1 VRLIRAL
8 AAAALATTILA
19 GAGHAP
25 RAAAG
30 ELPSAT
36 AFFNHPDSLVNKWVA
51 ANPNDSRRARIAS
64 RIASQPQ
71 AVWFSRYTPGTVTE
85 DVRKI
90 TSAASAKGQVPVL
103 VAYQLPNRD
112 CGGASAGGAPDLAS
126 YDAWVRGF
134 AAGLGNGPSIVILE
148 PDSIALISCLS
159 PTELS
164 GRYASLARAS
174 AAIHAAA
181 PKARVYFDAGHSA
194 WNSAAVQASRLRSA
208 GVLSSGDGIYS
219 NVSNYRRTA
228 DEVAFT
234 KAVLAQL
241 GSSSG
246 LTAVI
251 DTSRNG
257 NGPAPDDA
265 WCDPRGRKVGESPTA
280 TTGDAAIDAY
290 LWVKPPGE
298 LDGCAGAAGAFSPD
312 YAYEMAG

>member
-1 VRLIRAL
+1 MRVIRAL
-8 AAAALATTILA
+8 AAAALATAFLV
-19 GAGHAP
+19 GAGQAP

-51 ANPNDSRRARIAS
+51 ANTNDSRRARIAS

-71 AVWFSRYTPGTVTE
+71 GVWFSRYTPGTVTE

-126 YDAWVRGF
+126 YDAWMRGF
-134 AAGLGNGPSIVILE
+134 AAGLGSGPSVVILE

-159 PTELS
+159 PAELS

-194 WNSAAVQASRLRSA
+194 WNSPAVQASRLRSA

-228 DEVAFT
+228 DEAAFA

-241 GSSSG
+241 GGSSG

-257 NGPAPDDA
+257 NGPAPGDA
-265 WCDPRGRKVGESPTA
+265 WCDPRGRKVGENPTA
-280 TTGDAAIDAY
+280 GTGDPAIDAY
-290 LWVKPPGE
+290 LWIKPPGE
-298 LDGCAGAAGAFSPD
+298 LDGCAGAAGSFSPD